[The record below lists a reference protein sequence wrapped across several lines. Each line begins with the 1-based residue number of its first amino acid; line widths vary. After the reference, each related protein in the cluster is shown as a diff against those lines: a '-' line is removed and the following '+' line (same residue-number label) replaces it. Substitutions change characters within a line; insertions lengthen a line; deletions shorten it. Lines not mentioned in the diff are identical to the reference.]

1 MTATREAI
9 LLPFAFLT
17 VALFGGLDLQGPRW
31 TPPSLFALV
40 LAILLLGS
48 LIRSGTLAPER
59 LLQSSRTPLA
69 NANGMTVLVSL
80 FAASAQVLQM
90 LLPREGLPLVFVG
103 FLLFVLLVNA
113 LAAAPDR
120 VSLLRSLAVVTG
132 SAFLLKFV
140 VLAAL
145 ADPEGGRTRRVILAL
160 FDLATLGTVAQAPLH
175 PASGYI
181 AFFVTAMFLIAIALL
196 PSPHAILLGSRET
209 TVITT
214 REL

>member
-1 MTATREAI
+1 MTATREAF

-17 VALFGGLDLQGPRW
+17 VALFGGLDLHGPRW
-31 TPPSLFALV
+31 TPPSLFSLV

-48 LIRSGTLAPER
+48 LIRSGTLAPDR
-59 LLQSSRTPLA
+59 LLQSSRPPLA
-69 NANGMTVLVSL
+69 NANGMSVLISL

-90 LLPREGLPLVFVG
+90 LTPREGLPLVFVG

-113 LAAAPDR
+113 FAAAPDR
-120 VSLLRSLAVVTG
+120 VSLLRSLAIITG
-132 SAFLLKFV
+132 SAFILKFV

-145 ADPEGGRTRRVILAL
+145 ADAEGGRTKRVILAL
-160 FDLATLGTVAQAPLH
+160 FDLATLGTIAQTPLH
-175 PASGYI
+175 PASGYL
-181 AFFVTAMFLIAIALL
+181 AFFITLMFLFAIALL
-196 PSPHAILLGSRET
+196 PAPRAIRLSSRET